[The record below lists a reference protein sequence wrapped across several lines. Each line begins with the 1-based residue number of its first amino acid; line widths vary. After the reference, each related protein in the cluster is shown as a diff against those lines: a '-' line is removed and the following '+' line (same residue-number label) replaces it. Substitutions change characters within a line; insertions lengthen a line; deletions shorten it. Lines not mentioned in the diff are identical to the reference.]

1 MSGDPF
7 KLRRLRALV
16 MVSFGFSR
24 SEARAFIILLPLI
37 FVIVFIQPI
46 YQTLFS
52 SGKPDN
58 LGDTKQLDSLL
69 ATFRWAMPDS
79 TTKTSNHAMFHFDP
93 NKMNKGDMDSL
104 GIPSRVGER
113 IDRYRIKGG
122 RFRIKSDLKKIYGFD
137 SALYARL
144 ESYID
149 LPSRYQQ
156 EKSEEKK
163 FHPASKKVGT
173 TVKTPEVFDLNVADT
188 AVFDNVYG
196 IGPTLARRIVAYRER
211 LGGFVLEEQ
220 LYEVWG
226 LDSVVAKRAM
236 ERSDVSV
243 GFVPRRINI
252 NTAAETELASHP
264 YIRPKIARV
273 IVTYRFQ
280 HGNFS
285 SIEDLGKIYSFEP
298 KSFDRIK
305 PYLTLE

>member
-37 FVIVFIQPI
+37 FVIVFIQPVYRTI
-46 YQTLFS
+46 FS

-58 LGDTKQLDSLL
+58 LADTKQLDSLL
-69 ATFRWAMPDS
+69 ATFRWALPDS
-79 TTKTSNHAMFHFDP
+79 TTKASKHALYHFDP
-93 NKMNKGDMDSL
+93 NTINAVGMDSL
-104 GIPSRVGER
+104 GIPRRVGER

-137 SALYARL
+137 SALYVRL

-156 EKSEEKK
+156 GRSEEKK
-163 FHPASKKVGT
+163 SHPAPKKVGT
-173 TVKTPEVFDLNVADT
+173 TVKTTEIFDLNVADT
-188 AVFDNVYG
+188 AVFDKVYG
-196 IGPTLARRIVAYRER
+196 IGPTLAKRIVAYRER

-236 ERSDVSV
+236 EQSDVHM

-298 KSFDRIK
+298 KNFDRIK